1 MGTSGTTQLFVACTQ
16 YAAATVTAAIRSGL
30 FGERSAHRRVLVV
43 SDPSTLPEVGTP
55 LDRMP
60 GFEALRPEFDA
71 VHSWNDFIQPF
82 HPGHWSPREQ
92 DTALWERALRRAWG
106 LGRGAVEIACES
118 IQGATAQAMARIFQ
132 DSPLHIYADGLMS
145 YGPTRG
151 PVDPS
156 VGSRIKRL
164 LYVDLV
170 PGLRPLLLTEFG
182 VEPTIV
188 PTEAVKET
196 LNQLSRVAGPSA
208 HLEQSSDAPVLLLG
222 QYLSAIGVLSPREEQ
237 ELHLRMLRGAAGLG
251 HKTVVFKSHPSA
263 PPGWSRALEREAE
276 PLDVEFRTLDTP
288 VLAEV
293 ACQWLR
299 PALVVSCFSTALFTA
314 SRLYG
319 LPVAR
324 VGTEVLLERLTPYQ
338 NSNRVPVTI
347 VDALL
352 PDLEDGEASTTWR
365 FPDEDRVQDAL
376 GDLVRA
382 VGFVMQPE
390 HHSALRPTAER
401 YLSRHLDSHT
411 WRYFKRRRLTGLGL
425 PGAPPARLAFVP
437 RTATLRRTARGVR
450 ALKRAVSRRA

>member
-1 MGTSGTTQLFVACTQ
+1 MGTTGTTQLFVACTQ
-16 YAAATVTAAIRSGL
+16 YAAVTVTAAIRSGF

-43 SDPSTLPEVGTP
+43 SDPSPLPEVGTP

-71 VHSWNDFIQPF
+71 VRSWNDFIRPF

-92 DTALWERALRRAWG
+92 DTILWERALRRAWG
-106 LGRGAVEIACES
+106 LGSGAVEIACES

-145 YGPTRG
+145 YGPTRI
-151 PVDPS
+151 PVAPS
-156 VGSRIKRL
+156 VGARIKRL

-170 PGLRPLLLTEFG
+170 PGLRPLLLTECG
-182 VEPTIV
+182 VEPTAV
-188 PTEAVKET
+188 PTEAVQET
-196 LNQLSRVAGPSA
+196 LAALSRAAGPCA
-208 HLEQSSDAPVLLLG
+208 GPEPADAPVLLLG
-222 QYLSAIGVLSPREEQ
+222 QYLSAIGVLSAHEEQ
-237 ELHLRMLRGAAGLG
+237 RLHLRMLRGAAGLG
-251 HKTVVFKSHPSA
+251 HRSVVFKPHPSA
-263 PPGWSRALEREAE
+263 PPGWSRALERDAE
-276 PLDVEFRTLDTP
+276 RLGVAFRTLDTP

-324 VGTEVLLERLTPYQ
+324 VGTGTVLERLAPYQ

-352 PDLEDGEASTTWR
+352 PDLEDGDGSAWWSPR
-365 FPDEDRVQDAL
+365 EDRVPETL

-390 HHSALRPTAER
+390 HHVDLRPAAER
-401 YLSRHLDSHT
+401 YLSRHLNGHT
-411 WRYFKRRRLTGLGL
+411 WRYFERRRLTGLGL
-425 PGAPPARLAFVP
+425 PGAAPARRVFVP
-437 RTATLRRTARGVR
+437 RTATVRRTARRVR
-450 ALKRAVSRRA
+450 ALKRAVLRRG